1 MLIKICLNDIKDD
14 KSGSIQLTK
23 QISQQARFEPN
34 YLKGFT
40 PNQQQIAKAKNK
52 EGSTKSTFSRISP
65 STKKPPRRG
74 KQKIQQTSVE
84 F

>member
-14 KSGSIQLTK
+14 KEGASSSK
-23 QISQQARFEPN
+23 QIISQQARFEPN

-40 PNQQQIAKAKNK
+40 PNQQQCAQAKNK
-52 EGSTKSTFSRISP
+52 EGSTKSTFSRIST